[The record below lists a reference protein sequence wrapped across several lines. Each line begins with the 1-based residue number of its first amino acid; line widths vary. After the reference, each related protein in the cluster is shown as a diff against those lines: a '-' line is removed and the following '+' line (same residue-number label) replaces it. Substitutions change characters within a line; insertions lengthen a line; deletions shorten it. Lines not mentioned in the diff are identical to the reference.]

1 MSILNHHGTNQ
12 IESYIEREKRRQ
24 AQEAEEV
31 AVEALQIGLAF
42 SDDGEDLGV
51 EEESFLESPQFDAAL
66 KAFAQME
73 QNP

>member
-1 MSILNHHGTNQ
+1 MSILNQTTSQ
-12 IESYIEREKRRQ
+12 IESFLEREKRRQ

-31 AVEALQIGLAF
+31 AIEALQIGLAF
-42 SDDGEDLGV
+42 NDDSEESD
-51 EEESFLESPQFDAAL
+51 EESFLESPQFDAAL